1 MTQAFEAKA
10 LPLVA
15 DDDGVIRV
23 AGTRVQLETVVVA
36 FDTGATAE
44 EIAQKYTSLNLADV
58 YAVISYV
65 LGNEAAVRD
74 YVAKRTE
81 SARDLHA
88 EVERSAPADGI
99 RQRLL
104 ARRQQ
109 ANGA

>member
-1 MTQAFEAKA
+1 M
-10 LPLVA
+10 VA
-15 DDDGVIRV
+15 DEDGVIRV
-23 AGTRVQLETVVVA
+23 AGTRVQLESVVVA
-36 FDTGATAE
+36 FDAGASAE
-44 EIAQKYTSLNLADV
+44 EIAQQYTSLDLADV

-81 SARDLHA
+81 SARTLRA
-88 EVERSAPADGI
+88 EVERSVPLDGI

-109 ANGA
+109 ASGT